1 MATARVMGF
10 PRPRE
15 ARAPLAP
22 LRGDVAGDSALPLQ
36 AALAEL
42 NELKRTLMLSQQ
54 HRATAEKQVAILT
67 RSNSELK
74 RFALQRE
81 FMEYAARGLTDEE
94 LADFPLARG
103 LDSDELS
110 LLRPLLAKP
119 VQFRKGDALCTR
131 GRSFAA
137 LYAIRSGSCKSV
149 LLGRGGEEQ
158 VAGYHIL
165 GDVVGIDGLGSHV
178 HECDVIAL
186 EDTQACRVPF
196 DTIETFS
203 RLSDRFRSNLQR
215 LLLQEYSRS
224 QMRCLVLG
232 TMCADKRLAVFLLD
246 LSARYAARRLSSC
259 EFVLRMTRAEMGSHL
274 GLKLETVSR
283 AFSRFHEQG
292 VLQVQGRLVKLLDL
306 AALRLV
312 TESG

>member
-1 MATARVMGF
+1 MMAARLMGV
-10 PRPRE
+10 PHPRE

-22 LRGDVAGDSALPLQ
+22 LRGDVVGNSALPLQ
-36 AALAEL
+36 AVLAEL
-42 NELKRTLMLSQQ
+42 NELKRALLLSQQ
-54 HRATAEKQVAILT
+54 YRATAEKQVAILT
-67 RSNSELK
+67 RSTSELK
-74 RFALQRE
+74 RLALQRE
-81 FMEYAARGLTDEE
+81 FIECGLTDEE
-94 LADFPLARG
+94 LAGFPLATG
-103 LDSDELS
+103 LDPDELS
-110 LLRPLLAKP
+110 LLRRILAKR
-119 VQFRKGDALCTR
+119 VQFRKGDALCSLGR
-131 GRSFAA
+131 GFAA

-196 DTIETFS
+196 DTLETFA

-215 LLLQEYSRS
+215 LLAQEYSRS
-224 QMRCLVLG
+224 QMRSLVLG

-246 LSARYAARRLSSC
+246 LSARYAARGLSSC
-259 EFVLRMTRAEMGSHL
+259 EFVVRMTRAEIGSHL

-283 AFSRFHEQG
+283 AFSRFQGQG

-306 AALRLV
+306 AALRRV